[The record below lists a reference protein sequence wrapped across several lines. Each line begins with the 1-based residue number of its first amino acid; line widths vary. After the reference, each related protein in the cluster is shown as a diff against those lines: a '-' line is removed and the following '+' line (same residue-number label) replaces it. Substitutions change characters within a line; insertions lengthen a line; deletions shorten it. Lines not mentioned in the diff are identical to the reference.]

1 MRQAAEPLSYRATGR
16 FGPLFCDYTENKT
29 ELREFHSGFPD
40 HEAFSGIIAAREK
53 SFDGN
58 QRMLLCSALAD
69 NSHHPVQ
76 QSNLEKLSRENCFT
90 VSCGH
95 QLCIAGGP
103 QYMTFKILSTIR
115 LAEELKNQFPDKEFV
130 PVFWM
135 AGEDHDLE
143 EILSFRFFQQAYRI
157 QLEGSG
163 AVGKL
168 DCADVQSQLSGIRD
182 FPAPMAEAY
191 KPGSSLAEAT
201 RKWLNHYFGA
211 KGLLILDPD
220 KRELKASFLPVML
233 KELQSDDLY
242 NRVTQQTRKLEELGY
257 EAQLHLRELNLFYLQ
272 DNQRKRLIRSD
283 NSLSTSDGSTSWS
296 MSEGLEFFRK
306 HPECLSPNAALR
318 PLYSQQILPDVAFIG
333 GPAEIAYWLQL
344 KPAFDLHELV
354 FPILIPRFSGM
365 IIPESRSARLEKLG
379 IATAE
384 LFQDEVLLRRKLS
397 LGEHNL
403 TIPKLRPVFSD
414 MLNMAA
420 EQDASLVP
428 ALEAD
433 IHRMEAMAEGMIRRI
448 RKAAEK
454 KAETQLKQLENILEF
469 CFPGGELLERSE
481 SWLSLLVMNPA
492 TLDEL
497 CNLIHPLD
505 FRFHLLLSEGN
516 AVK

>member
-1 MRQAAEPLSYRATGR
+1 ME
-16 FGPLFCDYTENKT
+16 
-29 ELREFHSGFPD
+29 
-40 HEAFSGIIAAREK
+40 
-53 SFDGN
+53 
-58 QRMLLCSALAD
+58 QRKLLCTALSE
-69 NSHHPVQ
+69 NVLLPNQ
-76 QSNLEKLSRENCFT
+76 KKNLDMLSRENCYS

-95 QLCIAGGP
+95 QLSIAGGP
-103 QYMTFKILSTIR
+103 QYMAFKILSTIR
-115 LAEELKNQFPDKEFV
+115 LAEELKQMFPEKEFV
-130 PVFWM
+130 PIFWM

-157 QLEGSG
+157 HLEGIG
-163 AVGKL
+163 AVGRL
-168 DCADVQSQLSGIRD
+168 GCTDIREQLSGIRD
-182 FPAPMAEAY
+182 FPIAMAEAY
-191 KPGSSLAEAT
+191 QSDSSLAEAT
-201 RKWLNHYFGA
+201 RNWLNHYFGE

-233 KELQSDDLY
+233 KELQSDNLY
-242 NRVTQQTRKLEELGY
+242 NRVTLQTRKLEELGY

-272 DNQRKRLIRSD
+272 ENKRNRLIRSN

-296 MSEGLEFFRK
+296 MSEGLEFFQS

-318 PLYSQQILPDVAFIG
+318 PLYSQHILPDVAFIG

-344 KPAFDLHELV
+344 KPAFELHELV

-379 IATAE
+379 FSMAE
-384 LFQDEVLLRRKLS
+384 IFQDEAMLRRKLA
-397 LGEHNL
+397 LGEQNL
-403 TIPKLRPVFSD
+403 PIPNLRPIFSE
-414 MLNMAA
+414 MVNLAA
-420 EQDASLVP
+420 EQDASLGP
-428 ALEAD
+428 ALEAELS
-433 IHRMEAMAEGMIRRI
+433 RMETMAEGMAKRI

-454 KAETQLKQLENILEF
+454 RAETQLKQLESILEF
-469 CFPGGELLERSE
+469 CFPGGALLERSE

-497 CNLIHPLD
+497 CNLISPLD